1 MKKENIDFLSGIE
14 AVLSH
19 RPAKMLW
26 MIPSLIGVLVVII
39 ILWLTFSQIDVIA
52 PAQGKTIPNSR
63 MVLIQPKDI
72 SIIDKIYVKN
82 GQMVKQGD
90 LLVDFKNNIEN
101 FENNGMNAK
110 YKNLLAEKIFL
121 DNYIAYIK
129 TNKIV
134 KNITDDTL
142 SLETLSMINS
152 KLSTNISSYEN
163 EILSFQMKIQKI
175 DFEMKM
181 VESELSKQ
189 QKLLPYT
196 KHNLT
201 QLKELVKKGL
211 ESEMSLQDVE
221 KEYIKQEEDIKIKE
235 AEKSKLQAQFNITK
249 QELEQFK
256 NNTLKDT
263 VKRQNEVLSELSTLV
278 EEVDKSNYILDSK
291 SIRASVDGTIYGL
304 TNSNSGN
311 VVQSGEIIM
320 KLIPNNTP
328 LEVEAK
334 VLNKD
339 IGFINVGQKV
349 KVKLDSFKFTKYGY
363 IEGEVTNIEKASI
376 LDENLGE
383 IYPVIIRLSTDIM
396 KVDNKFIKLIP
407 GMTCSVDIKIGK
419 RRLIEYIISPMIRY
433 QDEALREK

>member
-82 GQMVKQGD
+82 GQIVKQGE

-320 KLIPNNTP
+320 KLIPDNTP

-363 IEGEVTNIEKASI
+363 IEGEVINIEKASI

>member
-1 MKKENIDFLSGIE
+1 MKWLF
-14 AVLSH
+14 
-19 RPAKMLW
+19 
-26 MIPSLIGVLVVII
+26 
-39 ILWLTFSQIDVIA
+39 IL
-52 PAQGKTIPNSR
+52 
-63 MVLIQPKDI
+63 
-72 SIIDKIYVKN
+72 
-82 GQMVKQGD
+82 
-90 LLVDFKNNIEN
+90 
-101 FENNGMNAK
+101 
-110 YKNLLAEKIFL
+110 
-121 DNYIAYIK
+121 
-129 TNKIV
+129 NKIMR
-134 KNITDDTL
+134 I
-142 SLETLSMINS
+142 
-152 KLSTNISSYEN
+152 
-163 EILSFQMKIQKI
+163 
-175 DFEMKM
+175 
-181 VESELSKQ
+181 
-189 QKLLPYT
+189 
-196 KHNLT
+196 
-201 QLKELVKKGL
+201 
-211 ESEMSLQDVE
+211 E

-320 KLIPNNTP
+320 KLIPDNTP

-363 IEGEVTNIEKASI
+363 IEGEVINIEKASI